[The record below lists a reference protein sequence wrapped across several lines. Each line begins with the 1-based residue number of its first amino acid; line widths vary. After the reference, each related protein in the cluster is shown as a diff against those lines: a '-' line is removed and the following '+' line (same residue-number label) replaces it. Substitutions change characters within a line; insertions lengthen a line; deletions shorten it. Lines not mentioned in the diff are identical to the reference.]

1 MNYGF
6 ISGIDGWCENNLK
19 QERRITMTNRT
30 AGEPWLL
37 TPGPL
42 TTAPETKGAM
52 LQDWGSR
59 DRHFIDTVAD
69 IRKRLLAMAG
79 ADESYDCVIMQG
91 SGTFAIEA
99 ALSSFVP
106 RRGRALVVINGAYGH
121 RAAKILEILGRDYV
135 SLDMGE
141 TVAPLGA
148 DVAAALENDPAITDV
163 FVVHC
168 ETTTGILNPLAD
180 IARAVKTA
188 GRRLIIDSMS
198 AFGALPLE
206 TDTIPFDVMVSSAN
220 KCIEGVPGF
229 AFAIARK
236 EWLEGAK
243 GRSHSLSLD
252 LHAQWA
258 GLNTNGQFRF
268 TPPTHALM
276 AFHRALKLHEAEGG
290 VIGRGRRYWGN
301 FRVLVDGMRAM
312 GFKTLLGDDWMAPI
326 IVTFLQPA
334 DPNFDMDRFYDEI
347 RARGFAIYPGKLTVA
362 ETFRIGCI
370 GQLDVEVMK
379 AALDAIREAL
389 GVMGVKNG
397 APAS

>member
-1 MNYGF
+1 MTTTP
-6 ISGIDGWCENNLK
+6 SG
-19 QERRITMTNRT
+19 
-30 AGEPWLL
+30 GEPYLL

-42 TTAPETKGAM
+42 TTAPETKAAM

-59 DRHFIDTVAD
+59 DSRFIDTVAD
-69 IRKRLLAMAG
+69 IRNRLLAMAG
-79 ADESYDCVIMQG
+79 AGAAHDCVLMQG

-106 RRGRALVVINGAYGH
+106 RSGRALVVINGAYGH
-121 RAAKILEILGRDYV
+121 RAAKILAILGRDHV
-135 SLDMGE
+135 TLDMGE
-141 TVAPLGA
+141 TTAPLGA

-180 IARAVKTA
+180 IARAVQAA

-198 AFGALPLE
+198 AFGALPL
-206 TDTIPFDVMVSSAN
+206 DLDDVPFDVMVSSAN

-236 EWLEGAK
+236 ELLEGAE

-252 LHAQWA
+252 LNAQWQ
-258 GLNTNGQFRF
+258 GLNRNGQFRF
-268 TPPTHALM
+268 TPPTHAIM
-276 AFHRALKLHEAEGG
+276 AFHQALLLHEREGG
-290 VIGRGRRYWGN
+290 VAGRGRRYGDN
-301 FRVLVDGMRAM
+301 FRVLVKGMREM
-312 GFKTLLGDDWMAPI
+312 GFETLLDDDWMAPI

-334 DPNFDMDRFYDEI
+334 DPGFEMGRFYDEI

-370 GQLDVEVMK
+370 GQLDTGVMR
-379 AALDAIREAL
+379 AALAAIREAL
-389 GVMGVKNG
+389 DAMGVRNG
-397 APAS
+397 APVLP